1 MAGRRRRV
9 SSSSVDTEDESRIS
23 WRQEKS
29 VLRFNHS
36 GVDPETCFELKDAV
50 VLNKDGQ
57 TLEDALDVAT
67 RGPYIIRG
75 TLLVEDPAQRAHLIM
90 KVRRS
95 IELEVRKCGQYSI
108 GEDENGSPIIWV
120 AGQCAWYEINP
131 SPAYAPIY
139 RKMREAVALYY
150 RILAIYSDKPPKKA
164 KKSKKDSDKEL
175 NQVFHECT
183 SDLSELDWST
193 TPFYQWIIKRH
204 DETYRKEMERL
215 RKGPQPQRS
224 PSVEI
229 IELQVS
235 QTLPSRTRNGSSAP
249 SIARSNATPE
259 IAEPN
264 GSPPPRRSSRPRSIN
279 DRVGHDII
287 DLTNSTQMSR
297 DASTVPRPASVR
309 SSTSAPSVA
318 PRMSE
323 VSNLVGNTDETPF
336 QSVLNAVELAYE
348 ETIHSRAGF
357 SVSAVMN
364 KLWTKYKF
372 PNYKSDQ
379 RASYRV
385 PIEEVLHY
393 NSGPLLKELDDDKYK
408 GHDFY
413 IWLEEI
419 SKKPFRPIAIKLSDF
434 PYRMV
439 RRKQSSNAVSSKLP
453 MPAPATPINE
463 ELSSPVL
470 STPAGKSI
478 RRPGRPSG
486 VKSSLRLV
494 AASKKR
500 AHSDVDSDSQDEEAE
515 PKRSHYFSD
524 EDGDAIENDGPVGL
538 SEDEPARSTSEEPIK
553 IFLRADNIPT
563 TVPRGPD
570 ETWVCEEDD
579 CGYVVRGG
587 EIRDCHERIRRH
599 FNEHERQMNR
609 VSLAMTEGSRGHL
622 PVKYVYFRPFLILVG
637 LNNPS
642 PQPTPKS
649 PAPIPETVD
658 EVDTATST
666 PTVTDAP
673 VRVHIYQPQTPISS
687 PKSSNPVTTP
697 NFRSMMD
704 GFRRR
709 PHPVSD
715 NIERLTFEK

>member
-1 MAGRRRRV
+1 
-9 SSSSVDTEDESRIS
+9 
-23 WRQEKS
+23 
-29 VLRFNHS
+29 
-36 GVDPETCFELKDAV
+36 
-50 VLNKDGQ
+50 
-57 TLEDALDVAT
+57 
-67 RGPYIIRG
+67 
-75 TLLVEDPAQRAHLIM
+75 
-90 KVRRS
+90 
-95 IELEVRKCGQYSI
+95 
-108 GEDENGSPIIWV
+108 
-120 AGQCAWYEINP
+120 
-131 SPAYAPIY
+131 
-139 RKMREAVALYY
+139 
-150 RILAIYSDKPPKKA
+150 
-164 KKSKKDSDKEL
+164 
-175 NQVFHECT
+175 
-183 SDLSELDWST
+183 
-193 TPFYQWIIKRH
+193 
-204 DETYRKEMERL
+204 
-215 RKGPQPQRS
+215 
-224 PSVEI
+224 
-229 IELQVS
+229 
-235 QTLPSRTRNGSSAP
+235 
-249 SIARSNATPE
+249 
-259 IAEPN
+259 
-264 GSPPPRRSSRPRSIN
+264 
-279 DRVGHDII
+279 
-287 DLTNSTQMSR
+287 
-297 DASTVPRPASVR
+297 
-309 SSTSAPSVA
+309 
-318 PRMSE
+318 MSE
-323 VSNLVGNTDETPF
+323 VSNPVGSTDETPF

-393 NSGPLLKELDDDKYK
+393 NSGPLLKELDDDKYR

-434 PYRMV
+434 PYRVV

-453 MPAPATPINE
+453 MPAPATSINE
-463 ELSSPVL
+463 ELPSPVL

-666 PTVTDAP
+666 PTVTGAP

>member
-57 TLEDALDVAT
+57 TLEDALDVAS

-131 SPAYAPIY
+131 SPAYAPIF

-164 KKSKKDSDKEL
+164 KKSKKESDKEL
-175 NQVFHECT
+175 NQVFHEYATRIGDGSTLEEVIARCDEHAPFLISQCT
-183 SDLSELDWST
+183 SDLSELDWPT

-204 DETYRKEMERL
+204 DETYRKELERL

-229 IELQVS
+229 NGLPVP

-264 GSPPPRRSSRPRSIN
+264 GSPPPRRSSRPRSIS
-279 DRVGHDII
+279 DRAGHDII
-287 DLTNSTQMSR
+287 DLTSSPQVSR
-297 DASTVPRPASVR
+297 DASMVPRPASVR

-323 VSNLVGNTDETPF
+323 VSNLVGSTDETPF
-336 QSVLNAVELAYE
+336 QSVLNAIELAYE

-393 NSGPLLKELDDDKYK
+393 NAVPLLKELDNDKYK

-413 IWLEEI
+413 IWLEEV

-434 PYRMV
+434 PYHMV
-439 RRKQSSNAVSSKLP
+439 RRKQSNNAVSSKLA
-453 MPAPATPINE
+453 MPAPAASINE
-463 ELSSPVL
+463 ELSNPAL

-524 EDGDAIENDGPVGL
+524 EDGDAVENDGPVGL
-538 SEDEPARSTSEEPIK
+538 SEDEPTSSTSEEPIK

-587 EIRDCHERIRRH
+587 EIRDCHERIRQH

-609 VSLAMTEGSRGHL
+609 VHLAMTEGSRGHL
-622 PVKYVYFRPFLILVG
+622 PVNHLMDKLKKLGEASQADEQLTIDKIVL
-637 LNNPS
+637 
-642 PQPTPKS
+642 PQRIK
-649 PAPIPETVD
+649 
-658 EVDTATST
+658 
-666 PTVTDAP
+666 
-673 VRVHIYQPQTPISS
+673 R
-687 PKSSNPVTTP
+687 N
-697 NFRSMMD
+697 
-704 GFRRR
+704 
-709 PHPVSD
+709 
-715 NIERLTFEK
+715 LLL